1 MKKLVII
8 TLFCCFAIA
17 SRSQGR
23 VVINEFMP
31 WTANTCGASTGE
43 FVELLNFGPGP
54 IDIGCYILTDG
65 DYSITIPPNTILQPG
80 EFYVIAGQTVITAPC
95 ANIDSTITADL
106 NWNTCNCTSAPIP
119 TAGDG
124 FFTDGGSA
132 NEQVVLLSPSLTVM
146 DAVVRSMPVET
157 SSLITTSS
165 VGGQC
170 TQRTFDLD
178 LMTINYETIG
188 ESAGRA
194 NSFARKLDGDCGWV
208 KDPQQSGNA
217 TNNTPSDISDI
228 SYSFAVTR
236 STACPDDGSIGITV
250 NGPNVASVFP
260 INYTIAY
267 DSDSD
272 NVFELSDSYT
282 QGSSSTP
289 NTVNVG
295 NFIPGNYRITVGS
308 ALGCNLK
315 TFPFVILDCGPVLPV
330 NLISFTVSKTTAGF
344 ESRWTIDNPE
354 NLEKII
360 IEKSTDGLQFQPAGN
375 VYPPANS
382 NGQWSSAFQ
391 VAGWDNP
398 GFFRLQMVAKN
409 GAKTW
414 SPVVA
419 VLRDQRPA
427 VRSWPN
433 PVRNELFTEVT
444 LPSKSII
451 RYAVFNTN
459 NQLVLKGEKI
469 ATEGTTLFSIPSDR
483 LLAGTYQIV
492 FETKDI
498 EQVKPIVVRFVKL

>member
-8 TLFCCFAIA
+8 LSLVCAFSV

-54 IDIGCYILTDG
+54 MNIGCYILTDG

-80 EFYVIAGQTVITAPC
+80 EFYVIAGQSVIGYPC

-119 TAGDG
+119 TTGDG

-132 NEQVVLLSPSLTVM
+132 SEQVVLLSPTLTVV
-146 DAVVRSMPVET
+146 DAVIRTLPIEP

-165 VGGQC
+165 LGGQC

-178 LMTINYETIG
+178 MMLINYETIG
-188 ESAGRA
+188 ESAGRG

-217 TNNTPSDISDI
+217 TNNTPSETADIN
-228 SYSFAVTR
+228 YSFGVTN
-236 STACPDDGSIGITV
+236 SSGCSLNGSIGITV
-250 NGPNVASVFP
+250 NGPNLASIFP
-260 INYTIAY
+260 LNYTLAF
-267 DSDSD
+267 DSDGD
-272 NVFELSDSYT
+272 NVFELTDSYST
-282 QGSSSTP
+282 GSVAVP
-289 NTVNVG
+289 NVLNVLG
-295 NFIPGNYRITVGS
+295 LVPGNYRITVGS

-315 TFPFVILDCGPVLPV
+315 TFPFVIFGCGPVLPV
-330 NLISFTVSKTTAGF
+330 NLVSFAVTKNANGF
-344 ESRWTIDNPE
+344 ESRWSIDNAQD
-354 NLEKII
+354 LEKVVL
-360 IEKSTDGLQFQPAGN
+360 EKSTDGMQFQLAATIN
-375 VYPPANS
+375 VPANS
-382 NGQWSSAFQ
+382 NGRWSSAFPMD
-391 VAGWDNP
+391 GSGNP
-398 GFFRLQMVAKN
+398 VYFRLQMVAKS
-409 GAKTW
+409 GIRTW
-414 SPVVA
+414 SGIVTIPP
-419 VLRDQRPA
+419 DQTPA

-433 PVRNELFTEVT
+433 PVMNELFTEVT

-451 RYAVFNTN
+451 RYTVFNSN
-459 NQLVLKGEKI
+459 NQLVLKGEKM
-469 ATEGTTLFSIPSDR
+469 ANDGTTVFSISFER
-483 LLAGTYQIV
+483 LRAGTYQVV

-498 EQVKPIVVRFVKL
+498 DRVKPMVVRFVKL